1 MLEGK
6 QLRVADVRLEHVPT
20 IPSVRWTL
28 VALLGAATF
37 INYLDR
43 SSLAVALPMVSRD
56 LGLGPVAQG
65 WALSAFFW
73 SYTVMQI
80 PIGRIVDRYSIKRV
94 YAVMFAFWSLAAAA
108 TGLVN
113 GLATLLVCRVLL
125 GIGESIYLPGGMK
138 VVSLHFSAQESALPA
153 GLFDLGAKLGL
164 AVGTVIDVWLL
175 VKFGWRSLFFRTGLV
190 GLLWLVPWLWL
201 YPGSARSVVRAVR
214 PRVDWLALA
223 DNRALV
229 GMSIGFF
236 CWDYFWYFIISWL
249 PSYLYSVR
257 GVTLPKLAI
266 FGSIPYLIF
275 AAAEGFGGWA
285 AGALLVRGADLS
297 KVTKGLIAA
306 GFMFGLLIIPAA
318 LVESPGASLALFF
331 AAALSGIACANML
344 AILKIC
350 APDEEVA
357 LWTGVQNTAGNVGG
371 VLAPVVTG
379 IAIARTGSYVPAFL
393 VVSAVLIVGIAA
405 YTLAVP
411 RLTADSRAV
420 P

>member
-1 MLEGK
+1 
-6 QLRVADVRLEHVPT
+6 V
-20 IPSVRWTL
+20 
-28 VALLGAATF
+28 
-37 INYLDR
+37 
-43 SSLAVALPMVSRD
+43 
-56 LGLGPVAQG
+56 
-65 WALSAFFW
+65 ALSAFFW
-73 SYTVMQI
+73 TYTAMQI
-80 PIGRIVDRYSIKRV
+80 PIGRIVDRYSIKHV
-94 YAVMFAFWSLAAAA
+94 YTAMFLFWSLAAAA

-113 GLATLLVCRVLL
+113 GLAALLVCRVLL

-138 VVSLHFSAQESALPA
+138 VVSLHFRADESALPS

-164 AVGTVIDVWLL
+164 AAGTAIDVWLL

-201 YPGSARSVVRAVR
+201 YPGSERRTVLAAR
-214 PRVDWLALA
+214 PRVDWRALA
-223 DNRALV
+223 TNRALV

-249 PSYLYSVR
+249 PSYLFSVR
-257 GVTLPKLAI
+257 GVPLPRLAL
-266 FGSIPYLIF
+266 FGSAPYLIF

-285 AGALLVRGADLS
+285 AGALVERGADLS
-297 KVTKGLIAA
+297 KVTKGLIVG

-318 LVESPGASLALFF
+318 LVESPGASIAFLF

-344 AILKIC
+344 AILKMC
-350 APDEEVA
+350 APDDDVA
-357 LWTGVQNTAGNVGG
+357 LWTGVQNTVGNVGG

-379 IAIARTGSYVPAFL
+379 LAIARTGSYVPAFL
-393 VVSAVLIVGIAA
+393 VVSAILIVGIAA

-411 RLTADSRAV
+411 RLTAGGRTV